1 MNKVLNKI
9 LVVVG
14 TTGAGKTK
22 LSVELAKAF
31 NGEIVNSDAMQ
42 MYKGL
47 DIATAKVTQEEMQG
61 VPHHLLSCIDPVDDC
76 TVVEYKTM
84 AMNAIHDILSR
95 GKVPVVVGGTMY
107 YTQSILW
114 KAQLIEDASGSNGED
129 APLDIP
135 SDVDEAYQKLVEV
148 DPEMAQR
155 LHSKDVRRVQ
165 RSLEVFYQT
174 GTKHSELIAKKE
186 DDSNETLFDAC
197 MLWVDCDRPVLHQRL
212 DSRVDKMVEDG
223 LVPEIES
230 LMAHIKDHLAAS
242 PIPLGL
248 KGISQA
254 IGFKEFQPYLAA
266 KEDTTNPDVAKV
278 LEECIVNL
286 KTGTRQYAKRQI
298 TWIRNRIVPRNIP
311 VYKLDTTNVNAWTT
325 NVSTPALAIASAF
338 LKNEPIPF
346 EACTAETRDTDS
358 KKVKNICEPCGNREF
373 VGLAQWNEHL
383 RSKGHRY
390 HLKRIRLLE
399 SGQRFE
405 RGPPKKPK
413 EPKTPDNEGIDSVPA
428 AE

>member
-9 LVVVG
+9 LVVW
-14 TTGAGKTK
+14 
-22 LSVELAKAF
+22 AF

-248 KGISQA
+248 KRHIPSHRIQGIPAILGSQ
-254 IGFKEFQPYLAA
+254 GRH
-266 KEDTTNPDVAKV
+266 TTNPDVAKV

-325 NVSTPALAIASAF
+325 NASTPALAIASAF

-358 KKVKNICEPCGNREF
+358 KRSRTF
-373 VGLAQWNEHL
+373 ASRVGTESLSDS
-383 RSKGHRY
+383 RSGM
-390 HLKRIRLLE
+390 
-399 SGQRFE
+399 STCD
-405 RGPPKKPK
+405 PKD
-413 EPKTPDNEGIDSVPA
+413 TDIT
-428 AE
+428 